1 MRWCYCAVIGDFFR
15 EGALSIA
22 VAVHA
27 ATIAVVSCRGN
38 PSDAARAVI
47 CRGPYRPTRASAMT
61 RLGRCTASSI
71 GVWADIRISIPFTWR
86 LAACGAA
93 KSRERSPPIQAD
105 QAPATS
111 GKYRTAV
118 NAIKQPQMRITKRPN
133 TAFSTQ
139 FHPHI
144 RHIYGAGA
152 TDSPEIPR
160 PNARQNEF

>member
-1 MRWCYCAVIGDFFR
+1 VIGDFFR
-15 EGALSIA
+15 EVELSIA

-27 ATIAVVSCRGN
+27 ARMAFVSWRGK

-71 GVWADIRISIPFTWR
+71 GVWADIRFMIPFTWR
-86 LAACGAA
+86 LATCGAA

-111 GKYRTAV
+111 AKYGNAV
-118 NAIKQPQMRITKRPN
+118 YSIKQPLLRIKNWMISLRN
-133 TAFSTQ
+133 T
-139 FHPHI
+139 
-144 RHIYGAGA
+144 
-152 TDSPEIPR
+152 
-160 PNARQNEF
+160 